1 MISPLRAS
9 ITITE
14 AARVAG
20 AIFETPPGGG
30 PVTGSGFSALR
41 MNDGASG
48 VPIGRIVPNSSRF
61 GLGAPR
67 RSANV
72 IVQMSAVESRFIGG
86 NLGVGFLC
94 AQAVALRL

>member
-48 VPIGRIVPNSSRF
+48 VPIGRIVPNSCRF
-61 GLGAPR
+61 GLAATQS
-67 RSANV
+67 SANT
-72 IVQMSAVESRFIGG
+72 IAQMRAVDWRFIGG
-86 NLGVGFLC
+86 NLAEEFLC